1 MSLANSIS
9 TRDASVVVLLVSVI
23 VDFDAIFIVGLVV
36 VLVNGLVV
44 ALFVVGVVGAVVRVR
59 GSIEQSDIVRLSN
72 ASFEP
77 PFV

>member
-23 VDFDAIFIVGLVV
+23 VDFDANCIVGLVV